1 MSTNGN
7 ANHHEQYAA
16 TGPTTTEST
25 PQIENSQSDLPKDEI
40 GWYFVEQY
48 YTTLSKNPN
57 KLHLF
62 YGKKSQFVAGAE
74 AEVTTV
80 CVNRPNIQER
90 IKQLDFEDSKV
101 RISNV
106 DSQGSAENILIQVIG
121 EISSKGAEPRKF
133 VQSFVLAKQP
143 SGYFVLNDILRYI
156 VDEPV
161 EETEAAAEAPVEA
174 PAATEAAPAVEAE
187 AEPAAEPEVPVEEPV
202 AEEKEPAELDT
213 AAISQ
218 KLEEAAEEAPAP
230 AAAEA
235 PAPEPVVETQEP
247 VVEEKTE
254 TQPTPE
260 KVVEEVAE
268 EAAAKPEEPKDPAPT
283 PAAPATA
290 APVAAPAPAKPPKPQ
305 QPPKP
310 MTWASRLAASAA
322 AAAPKPVIPK
332 VATPPAAAQAR
343 APVPAQAPTTAPQS
357 TEAAPVAPKDQG
369 SEWQTAETKRQSRAQ
384 PAAAA
389 TQTEKEGTLAYIK
402 FVTDKV
408 KEADLKAT
416 LEAFGEVV
424 YFDINRTKNCAFVEF
439 KTPAGYNAAA
449 AANPHTVNGENI
461 VVEPRRPKS
470 NAYGGAGY
478 PARGGATGGRG
489 SRGGYE
495 SQRSGSQGGGRGG
508 FTGQGRGGRG
518 GAPRGRGASQ
528 ANA

>member
-187 AEPAAEPEVPVEEPV
+187 AEPAAEPEVPVEEP
-202 AEEKEPAELDT
+202 
-213 AAISQ
+213 
-218 KLEEAAEEAPAP
+218 
-230 AAAEA
+230 
-235 PAPEPVVETQEP
+235 
-247 VVEEKTE
+247 
-254 TQPTPE
+254 
-260 KVVEEVAE
+260 
-268 EAAAKPEEPKDPAPT
+268 PKDPAPT

-290 APVAAPAPAKPPKPQ
+290 APVAAPAPAEPPKPQ

-357 TEAAPVAPKDQG
+357 TEAAPAAPKDQG

>member
-16 TGPTTTEST
+16 TGPTTSEST

-48 YTTLSKNPN
+48 YTTLSKNPD
-57 KLHLF
+57 KLH
-62 YGKKSQFVAGAE
+62 KSQFVAGAE

-106 DSQGSAENILIQVIG
+106 DSQGSSDNILIQVIG

-161 EETEAAAEAPVEA
+161 EETDAAADVPVEA

-187 AEPAAEPEVPVEEPV
+187 PTTEAEVPAEEPV
-202 AEEKEPAELDT
+202 AEEKEPVELDT
-213 AAISQ
+213 AAVSQ
-218 KLEEAAEEAPAP
+218 KLEEATEEAPAP

-235 PAPEPVVETQEP
+235 PAPEPVVEAQEP
-247 VVEEKTE
+247 VVEEKIE
-254 TQPTPE
+254 AQPTPE

-268 EAAAKPEEPKDPAPT
+268 EEAAKPEEPKDPAPT

-290 APVAAPAPAKPPKPQ
+290 APVAAPAPAEPPKPKE
-305 QPPKP
+305 PPKP

-322 AAAPKPVIPK
+322 AKAAPKPVIPK

-357 TEAAPVAPKDQG
+357 TEAAPAAPKDQG

-384 PAAAA
+384 PTAAAA
-389 TQTEKEGTLAYIK
+389 QPEKEGTLAYIK

-439 KTPAGYNAAA
+439 KTPAGYTAAA

-470 NAYGGAGY
+470 TAYGGAGY
-478 PARGGATGGRG
+478 PPRGGATGGRG

-528 ANA
+528 ATA

>member
-1 MSTNGN
+1 MATNGN

-16 TGPTTTEST
+16 TAPSITESAS
-25 PQIENSQSDLPKDEI
+25 QIENSQSDLPKDEI

-48 YTTLSKNPN
+48 YTTLSKNPD

-80 CVNRPNIQER
+80 CVNRPAIQER
-90 IKQLDFEDSKV
+90 IKQLEFEESKV

-106 DSQGSAENILIQVIG
+106 DSQGSVDNILIQVIG
-121 EISSKGAEPRKF
+121 EISNKGAEPRKF

-161 EETEAAAEAPVEA
+161 EETEPAAEAPVET
-174 PAATEAAPAVEAE
+174 PAFEDASS
-187 AEPAAEPEVPVEEPV
+187 
-202 AEEKEPAELDT
+202 EKEPAELD
-213 AAISQ
+213 AAVVSQ
-218 KLEEAAEEAPAP
+218 KLEEATEEAPAP
-230 AAAEA
+230 AATEVA
-235 PAPEPVVETQEP
+235 APEPAAEAQEP
-247 VVEEKTE
+247 AVEEKTE
-254 TQPTPE
+254 TQPDPV
-260 KVVEEVAE
+260 KAVEEIAQE
-268 EAAAKPEEPKDPAPT
+268 EAAKPEEPKDPAPT

-290 APVAAPAPAKPPKPQ
+290 APVAAPTPAEPPKPKE
-305 QPPKP
+305 PPKP
-310 MTWASRLAASAA
+310 MTWASRLAASTP

-332 VATPPAAAQAR
+332 VATPPAATQAR
-343 APVPAQAPTTAPQS
+343 APAPTQAAAAAPQS
-357 TEAAPVAPKDQG
+357 TDAAPAAPKDQG

-389 TQTEKEGTLAYIK
+389 SQPEKEGTLAYIK

-408 KEADLKAT
+408 KDADLKAT
-416 LEAFGEVV
+416 LEAFGEVQ
-424 YFDINRTKNCAFVEF
+424 YFDINRAKNCAFVEF

-449 AANPHTVNGENI
+449 AGNPHTVNGENI

-470 NAYGGAGY
+470 NAYGGSGY
-478 PARGGATGGRG
+478 NPTRGGATSGRG
-489 SRGGYE
+489 SRGGFE

-528 ANA
+528 ATA

>member
-174 PAATEAAPAVEAE
+174 AAATEAAPAVEAE
-187 AEPAAEPEVPVEEPV
+187 AEPAAEPEVPVEEP
-202 AEEKEPAELDT
+202 
-213 AAISQ
+213 
-218 KLEEAAEEAPAP
+218 
-230 AAAEA
+230 
-235 PAPEPVVETQEP
+235 
-247 VVEEKTE
+247 
-254 TQPTPE
+254 
-260 KVVEEVAE
+260 
-268 EAAAKPEEPKDPAPT
+268 DPAPT

-290 APVAAPAPAKPPKPQ
+290 APVAASAPAEPPKPQ

-357 TEAAPVAPKDQG
+357 TEAAPAAPKDQG

-384 PAAAA
+384 PAATA

>member
-25 PQIENSQSDLPKDEI
+25 SQIENSQSDLPKDEI

-187 AEPAAEPEVPVEEPV
+187 AEPAAEPEVPVEEP
-202 AEEKEPAELDT
+202 A
-213 AAISQ
+213 
-218 KLEEAAEEAPAP
+218 
-230 AAAEA
+230 
-235 PAPEPVVETQEP
+235 
-247 VVEEKTE
+247 
-254 TQPTPE
+254 
-260 KVVEEVAE
+260 
-268 EAAAKPEEPKDPAPT
+268 PKDPAPT

-290 APVAAPAPAKPPKPQ
+290 APVAAPAPAEPPKPQ

-357 TEAAPVAPKDQG
+357 TEAAPAAPKDQG

-478 PARGGATGGRG
+478 PARAGATGGRG